1 MPRGRLA
8 PRARRR
14 EMQALRYEQLCHA
27 IKAARRDHHAREAA
41 LALRKATPDWVDLD
55 RQLKQLQLEA
65 EMDAMEACVDERRP
79 KIPILDKSVMA
90 RLRAFY
96 AESGPHAVA
105 PRSAPREPDVHPD
118 VKVQADLLAVQ
129 ERKPFNK
136 KRPVNENTPPPRG
149 VKNWKYESTLEGY
162 RPEDDWRN
170 WE

>member
-41 LALRKATPDWVDLD
+41 LALRKATADWVELD
-55 RQLKQLQLEA
+55 KRVKQLQLEA
-65 EMDAMEACVDERRP
+65 EMDAMEACLDARRP
-79 KIPILDKSVMA
+79 EIPILNFDLMPGFSPPTKT
-90 RLRAFY
+90 
-96 AESGPHAVA
+96 
-105 PRSAPREPDVHPD
+105 EPEVHPD
-118 VKVQADLLAVQ
+118 VKVQAALTAM
-129 ERKPFNK
+129 EKYRSI
-136 KRPVNENTPPPRG
+136 NENAPPPPG
-149 VKNWKYESTLEGY
+149 GKNWKYDTIEGGR